1 MWVLIVI
8 MPTWVTK
15 MSNYFSYLPNFEY
28 VNRIP
33 GEQNISSYIEVKN
46 LFKRVKLNNDIFQEL
61 ANFEKYTIR
70 GNDRP
75 DVVSQKVYKRS
86 DYDWII
92 LLANNIINI
101 QDEWPMSNQTFEK
114 FMNKKYSVEN
124 YTSPHHYETIE
135 VKDSTDNLTI
145 LKKGLEVPSDFS
157 FSYFDVALQQQKIV
171 TGITKSVSN
180 YEYEVN
186 IQDDKRNIF
195 ILRDTLIQ
203 TVINEIQKLMTYPEG
218 SSQYVNRNIV
228 KGENINLY

>member
-1 MWVLIVI
+1 
-8 MPTWVTK
+8 
-15 MSNYFSYLPNFEY
+15 MSNYFSYLPNFDY

-46 LFKRVKLNNDIFQEL
+46 LFKNVKLNSEIFQEL
-61 ANFEKYTIR
+61 ANFEKYTIS

-75 DVVSQKVYKRS
+75 DVVAQKVYGRS
-86 DYDWII
+86 EYDWII

-114 FMNKKYSVEN
+114 YMDKKYGAEN
-124 YTSPHHYETIE
+124 YNSPHHYETIE
-135 VKDSTDNLTI
+135 IKDFSGNLTI

-157 FSYFDVALQQQKIV
+157 ISYFDMTLKQQRTLTDVKQSI
-171 TGITKSVSN
+171 SN
-180 YEYEVN
+180 YEYEFN
-186 IQDDKRNIF
+186 IQNEKRNIF

-203 TVINEIQKLMTYPEG
+203 IVVSEIQELMAYPIG
-218 SSQYVNRNIV
+218 SSQYVNRRTV